1 MNYLNGCCV
10 YARPP
15 VVFTAQ
21 SFHFIFISSSLTLL
35 MFCWVYNYNIIF
47 IYLNRYYT
55 SISKGAGRVNR
66 ASQQCM
72 YIYYT
77 LVRELEGWIVHP
89 RWAVCHIDCWTNL
102 MMFEINS
109 ITEIWRG
116 GGQKFLASHILLWG
130 IPSNFC
136 MANKNILTII

>member
-1 MNYLNGCCV
+1 MD
-10 YARPP
+10 
-15 VVFTAQ
+15 VVCMLDHPLWFTAQ

-116 GGQKFLASHILLWG
+116 GEGQRGTRLRAIY
-130 IPSNFC
+130 IC
-136 MANKNILTII
+136 RY